1 MSDAHPPIS
10 LLLERQNRFSRDLN
24 DFRESQAQI
33 NRILARNLEANTRAL
48 DANTRALES
57 VREELSGLRREV
69 RELGSEQ
76 ASLAMQVSEAIMRAA
91 QVDRRLNDAGDR
103 PGPGAPA
110 GSV

>member
-1 MSDAHPPIS
+1 MSDAHPPMS

-48 DANTRALES
+48 EG
-57 VREELSGLRREV
+57 VREELSGLWREV
-69 RELGSEQ
+69 RELGSER
-76 ASLAMQVSEAIMRAA
+76 ASPAMQVSEAIMRAA
-91 QVDRRLNDAGDR
+91 QADRRLDDAGDR

-110 GSV
+110 GSA